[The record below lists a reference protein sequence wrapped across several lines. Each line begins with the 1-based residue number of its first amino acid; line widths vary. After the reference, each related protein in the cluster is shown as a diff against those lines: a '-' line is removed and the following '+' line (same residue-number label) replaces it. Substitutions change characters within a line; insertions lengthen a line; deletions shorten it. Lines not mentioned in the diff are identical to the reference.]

1 LTTKALRHE
10 ALGWVCALAVVAVA
24 GTAGAVLRAQADA
37 SRMPLA
43 DFKKLADSGGVI
55 ILDVRSVDQFRAG
68 HIPGALPVP
77 LDTVA
82 ARASEWKSAT
92 KPIVTYCS

>member
-1 LTTKALRHE
+1 
-10 ALGWVCALAVVAVA
+10 
-24 GTAGAVLRAQADA
+24 
-37 SRMPLA
+37 MPLA
-43 DFKKLADSGGVI
+43 EFKKLADSGGVI

-68 HIPGALPVP
+68 HIPGALSVP

-92 KPIVTYCS
+92 KPVVTYCS

>member
-1 LTTKALRHE
+1 VTVKAPKFQLLSAACTL
-10 ALGWVCALAVVAVA
+10 ALVMGA

-37 SRMPLA
+37 PRMPLA

-55 ILDVRSVDQFRAG
+55 VLDVRSADQFRAG
-68 HIPGALPVP
+68 HIPGAISVP
-77 LDTVA
+77 LNIVP